1 MKYLLVV
8 HLDPTI
14 GNYGC
19 VVPQG
24 ACYTIT
30 PLNVSCMLNVPVEE
44 MEKVMRCA
52 QC

>member
-30 PLNVSCMLNVPVEE
+30 PLNVAHPTNPVE
-44 MEKVMRCA
+44 
-52 QC
+52 

>member
-24 ACYTIT
+24 AWHT
-30 PLNVSCMLNVPVEE
+30 VEVLE
-44 MEKVMRCA
+44 PSVIYEAKDGAYKA